1 MWGWG
6 LTLHTIPVHDIRNLP
21 LVSDR
26 LDQQSFNITS
36 TLDIRPIFTRLGWS
50 WLASYEDYLYMNL
63 SESTKERM
71 FHRLAWQFN
80 ATDDMLQE
88 LGGARGL
95 CVHPVIIVRLAP
107 QISGLA
113 EEGHAPLVRALK
125 EQGPP
130 HVLRHVR
137 LPRRP
142 ALIPGGRPPPR
153 SIHHLSIKTIRP
165 PVVANIFKKDNKF

>member
-1 MWGWG
+1 MV
-6 LTLHTIPVHDIRNLP
+6 I
-21 LVSDR
+21 
-26 LDQQSFNITS
+26 
-36 TLDIRPIFTRLGWS
+36 IRPTKTRRSL
-50 WLASYEDYLYMNL
+50 
-63 SESTKERM
+63 
-71 FHRLAWQFN
+71 
-80 ATDDMLQE
+80 LQE

-137 LPRRP
+137 LPSRP

-153 SIHHLSIKTIRP
+153 LIHHLSTKLFRP
-165 PVVANIFKKDNKF
+165 PVAHNTDHKICYIYIFVNRNDTYT